1 MPSGFPY
8 FLQLKPTFCNKG
20 NPKSSQWP
28 TQMVRPVS
36 SLVLPPAS
44 IPLPLTPLVASLL
57 QICHV
62 HSCLCTCC
70 FLLWNPQIFACLA
83 SSHPS
88 GLRSEVNSLVT
99 LSPKSSD
106 SPLLSFGSPYLI
118 CVPGSYHLIPGV
130 HMVRLQERGS
140 LSVSFRPQNMACASK
155 SVLLLSL

>member
-1 MPSGFPY
+1 M
-8 FLQLKPTFCNKG
+8 
-20 NPKSSQWP
+20 SSQWP
-28 TQMVRPVS
+28 TRMVRPVS
-36 SLVLPPAS
+36 SFVLPPAS

-70 FLLWNPQIFACLA
+70 VLLWNPQIFECLA

-88 GLRSEVNSLVT
+88 GLRSEVNTLVT

-140 LSVSFRPQNMACASK
+140 LSVSFRPQNMPCTSK
-155 SVLLLSL
+155 SVLLLSR